1 MYSLTKSGRCALAH
15 SKFLRFDANMVGVL
29 HDIAQTQQVG
39 TTQPDILSALV
50 AVGFVQRDSQHNF
63 DQSNLQPLVDSN
75 QHISQL
81 KKQFVTIL
89 KNKFSGSNEL
99 WDILINLET
108 VTDRN
113 GLIWF
118 MSQVIEKTPVTSRS
132 EYEAVL
138 RALLEMADE

>member
-15 SKFLRFDANMVGVL
+15 SKFLRFDADMIGVL
-29 HDIAQTQQVG
+29 HDISQTQQAG
-39 TTQPDILSALV
+39 ATQIEMLDALV
-50 AVGFVQRDSQHNF
+50 SVGFIQRRAKRVVNRTDQQARPDHN
-63 DQSNLQPLVDSN
+63 
-75 QHISQL
+75 ISEL
-81 KKQFVTIL
+81 KKRFVSIL

-118 MSQVIEKTPVTSRS
+118 MSQVIEKTAVGDRA
-132 EYEAVL
+132 EYETVL
-138 RALLEMADE
+138 KTLLEMEDE